1 MNLNRGAILCLG
13 YVLGLFLT
21 SLWGGINANPSP
33 WQWATVI
40 AAIAIL
46 TGGSAII
53 LPRHFWQL
61 RAKFWVAVGLIALL
75 AVGYFQVRMPRPQ
88 GSPIYALTQTE
99 SSLLKYPIQITGKII
114 DQPQSKEDGKSVFW
128 LNIKTITTKYNS
140 FTTKGKLYTTLSNN
154 QTTLKSG
161 DIVSLKGRLYQPR
174 ANQDPW
180 AFDFATYLRKNN
192 SFFGFTAQ
200 ESQNIQ
206 ASSWSISQIR
216 ERIKNVH
223 AKFLDNDRGAL
234 LSSMVLG
241 RKSVDLPE
249 NIYDL
254 WVKSG
259 LAYTIAASGF
269 HVALLL
275 GSIQWF
281 IRNKPAKIQLLI
293 SISIL
298 VFYVL
303 LTGFQP
309 SVLRAALMGIAGLVA
324 LTLDRKT
331 KPISLLLLVA
341 TLLLIFNPFWIWD
354 LGFQLSFLATFGL
367 LTTLAP
373 IQKKLDFVP
382 PTIATAIAIPI
393 AASLWTLPL
402 IAFQFNVIATYCIPS
417 SILLTPFIFVVSL
430 GGMISGAVGL
440 IIPDLGAAIAYLVG
454 IPLGW
459 MIDIV
464 QLIVNLPGS
473 NLSIASLHWSQ
484 LAIIYGIM
492 LIIWLTKWGKKHS
505 QILGFSIFLLFIS
518 FLTIKHFTTT
528 QVTIINTPN
537 NPVMIAQSA
546 GKTIILESGS
556 DRENQFPLTSFLR
569 QAGIGEAE
577 AFVSLPSSLE
587 TSETNP
593 LEADFKIKQKLI
605 FSATDNGENPQPLQ
619 PFESKKFGNISI
631 QLLQEKPFLL
641 AIKVKQQLFYLLGD
655 RQEKELPLPELSKGY
670 LITNPANIDLELWET
685 FRPQGA
691 IAIGSANGHF
701 LAPNSIVYWTA
712 EDGSIQWTP
721 HHGLS
726 TVAPDIN

>member
-1 MNLNRGAILCLG
+1 MNLNQGAILCLG

-33 WQWATVI
+33 WQWGIII

-46 TGGSAII
+46 TTGSAII

-61 RAKFWVAVGLIALL
+61 RAKFWVTVGLIALL

-88 GSPIYALTQTE
+88 GSPIYTLTQTE
-99 SSLLKYPIQITGKII
+99 SSLLKYPIQITGEII
-114 DQPQSKEDGKSVFW
+114 DQPQSKEDGKSRFW
-128 LNIKTITTKYNS
+128 LNTKTITTKYDS
-140 FTTKGKLYTTLSNN
+140 FTTKGKLYTTLSND

-161 DIVSLKGRLYQPR
+161 DFVSLKGRLYQPR

-180 AFDFATYLRKNN
+180 AFDFATYLRKHN
-192 SFFGFTAQ
+192 SFFGFTAW

-206 ASSWSISQIR
+206 SSGWTISQIR

-223 AKFLDNDRGAL
+223 AKFLDDNRGTL

-281 IRNKPAKIQLLI
+281 TKNKPVKVQLFT

-298 VFYVL
+298 IFYIL

-324 LTLDRKT
+324 LALDRKT

-341 TLLLIFNPFWIWD
+341 TLLLIFNPLWIWD

-373 IQKKLDFVP
+373 LQKKLDFVP

-402 IAFQFNVIATYCIPS
+402 IAYQFNVIATYCIPS

-459 MIDIV
+459 MIAIV
-464 QLIVNLPGS
+464 KLIVALPGS

-484 LAIIYGIM
+484 LALIYSTM
-492 LIIWLTKWGKKHS
+492 LIIWLTKWGKKYS
-505 QILGFSIFLLFIS
+505 NTLGFSLFFLFVIFLTL
-518 FLTIKHFTTT
+518 KNFTTT
-528 QVTIINTPN
+528 QVTILNTQN
-537 NPVMIAQSA
+537 NPIFITQSA
-546 GKTIILESGS
+546 GKTIIFKGES
-556 DRENQFPLTSFLR
+556 DTADQFPLTSFLR
-569 QAGIGEAE
+569 QAGISEVD
-577 AFVSLPSSLE
+577 AFISTAAASTTSSE
-587 TSETNP
+587 NP
-593 LEADFKIKQKLI
+593 LGTDFAIDQKLI
-605 FSATDNGENPQPLQ
+605 FSATDNQEISQPLQ
-619 PFESKKFGNISI
+619 PFESKRFGDITV
-631 QLLQEKPFLL
+631 QLLQKNPFLL
-641 AIKVKQQLFYLLGD
+641 AIKVKQQLFY
-655 RQEKELPLPELSKGY
+655 
-670 LITNPANIDLELWET
+670 
-685 FRPQGA
+685 F
-691 IAIGSANGHF
+691 
-701 LAPNSIVYWTA
+701 
-712 EDGSIQWTP
+712 
-721 HHGLS
+721 
-726 TVAPDIN
+726 